1 MFCFPIATDTGD
13 KMFQRKGQGIGAG
26 LGFFRP
32 IRYPLFL
39 ISLVSGLLVNS
50 PLQAATFL
58 VTSTADAVDAAPGD
72 GTCATSAGVCT
83 LRAAIQEANAFVGG
97 EKLGDIINLPAGT
110 YTLTLAGKN
119 ENAAASGDLD
129 VTGTDNLTIIG
140 AGATI
145 TRIAQ
150 QGTGSVLA
158 SPDRD
163 TVDRVFHFI
172 GRNEVTIDG
181 VAIEKGYAYASPGG
195 NSLGGG
201 IYNAGAF
208 VTLKNC
214 EISQNIAEWASSDG
228 ADSQGTGGGIY
239 NASGTRMT
247 IEGCTIGNNT
257 VEIPPSSFG
266 SNFRD
271 GGGGIYNI
279 GEMTIR
285 NSIVENNSTIRYG
298 SGILNSGA
306 LTIVASVLRGN
317 SDSTQFSPGQSAS
330 RGGAIA
336 NLGGSLT
343 LRDSSVTGNLATQGA
358 GIYNDGIVTAGV
370 AIIVSSNIS
379 GNTAQLWGGGI
390 DNFSTMSILYSSITN
405 NIVGS
410 GSFILIG
417 DGGGIHNSGFS
428 TLTVKHSTL
437 SGNRAFRAGGGLFN
451 GSRAE
456 LTHVTLSNNQAAA
469 GVTASS
475 DNFKYTL
482 GNEVFIDPDVSSN
495 DATVFQSSII
505 AGRVSPATAAG
516 NCFSGSFATDTT
528 TSATTFTGPALFTTV
543 SKGYNIDNGS
553 TCKLTLASDLP
564 NANALLGALTDA
576 GGAAMSPGGGPISL
590 PGGITLPRWVQLPAV
605 GPAVDAIPTDA
616 CLAPGVDQR
625 LNARPNVAGGKCDV
639 GAVEINSIPVA
650 FADLQIIL
658 TTSTATG
665 RALKAVSSVASVN
678 YTITVTNNGP
688 GEASGVSI
696 TQTLDAGAVM
706 TASNSPQGATCQ
718 QSGSTVTC
726 TYDKVLKKDDV
737 IVVYVVVTPPS
748 GVASL
753 KSTATVSSAST
764 AVVDFVPDN
773 NSAALTS
780 TVSTALE
787 PIPNSST
794 PGAASGGGGGA
805 FGMMPLAALGM
816 FGVLLGCRRRVS
828 CKA

>member
-13 KMFQRKGQGIGAG
+13 QMFQRKGQGIGAG

-50 PLQAATFL
+50 PLQAATFP
-58 VTSTADAVDAAPGD
+58 VTSIADAVDAAPGD

-83 LRAAIQEANAFVGG
+83 LRAAIQEANALAGA
-97 EKLGDIINLPAGT
+97 DTINLPAGT

-129 VTGTDNLTIIG
+129 VTGTGNLTIIG

-163 TVDRVFHFI
+163 TVDRVFHLI

-181 VAIEKGYAYASPGG
+181 VAIEKGYAYASSGG

-239 NASGTRMT
+239 NATGTRMD
-247 IEGCTIGNNT
+247 IEGCTIGNNIAEMPT
-257 VEIPPSSFG
+257 SSFG
-266 SNFRD
+266 NNFRD

-298 SGILNSGA
+298 SGILNSGT
-306 LTIVASVLRGN
+306 LTILASVLRNN
-317 SDSTQFSPGQSAS
+317 SDSTQFTPAQSAS

-336 NLGGSLT
+336 NMGGRLT
-343 LRDSSVTGNLATQGA
+343 LRDSSVTGNVATEGGGVYNNALAMA
-358 GIYNDGIVTAGV
+358 AGV
-370 AIIVSSNIS
+370 AVIVSSDIR
-379 GNTAQLWGGGI
+379 GNKAQLWGGGI
-390 DNFSTMSILYSSITN
+390 DNFSTMSILYSSISGN
-405 NIVGS
+405 EVGS
-410 GSFILIG
+410 ATFILIG
-417 DGGGIHNSGFS
+417 DGGGIHNSGNS

-437 SGNRAFRAGGGLFN
+437 SENRAFRAGGGLFN

-456 LTHVTLSNNQAAA
+456 LTHVTLSNNRATS

-475 DNFKYTL
+475 DGLKYTL
-482 GNEVFIDPDVSSN
+482 GNEVFIDPDPSQN
-495 DATVFQSSII
+495 DATVFQNSII
-505 AGRVSPATAAG
+505 AGVVSPATSVG
-516 NCFSGSFATDTT
+516 NCFSGTFSG
-528 TSATTFTGPALFTTV
+528 SIATTVQFDRPMPFTTE
-543 SKGYNIDNGS
+543 SKGYNIDNGN
-553 TCKLTLASDLP
+553 TCKLTSASDLSSTNP
-564 NANALLGALTDA
+564 LLGPLTDVGSTA
-576 GGAAMSPGGGPISL
+576 GGGPI
-590 PGGITLPRWVQLPAV
+590 TLPSVGVLPRRVHIPAA
-605 GPAVDAIPTDA
+605 GPAVNAIPAGA
-616 CLAPGVDQR
+616 CLSPGVDQR
-625 LNARPNVAGGKCDV
+625 LYVRPDITSGMCDI
-639 GAVEINSIPVA
+639 GAVEINSTAASP
-650 FADLQIIL
+650 ADLQIIL

-665 RALKAVSSVASVN
+665 RALKAVSSAASVN

-737 IVVYVVVTPPS
+737 IVVYVVVTPPN
-748 GVASL
+748 GAASL

-794 PGAASGGGGGA
+794 PGAASGGGGGV
-805 FGMMPLAALGM
+805 FGMIPLAALGM
-816 FGVLLGCRRRVS
+816 FGVLLGYRRRVS

>member
-1 MFCFPIATDTGD
+1 
-13 KMFQRKGQGIGAG
+13 MFQRKSQGIGAG

-39 ISLVSGLLVNS
+39 ITLASGLFAAPS
-50 PLQAATFL
+50 LQAATFP
-58 VTSTADAVDAAPGD
+58 VTSTADAVDATPGD
-72 GTCATSAGVCT
+72 GTCATSAGVCS
-83 LRAAIQEANAFVGG
+83 LRAAIQEANALAGA
-97 EKLGDIINLPAGT
+97 DTINLPAGT

-129 VTGTDNLTIIG
+129 VTGTDDLTILG
-140 AGATI
+140 AGAAV

-150 QGTGSVLA
+150 QGTGIVSTAL
-158 SPDRD
+158 RG
-163 TVDRVFHFI
+163 TVDRVFHLI
-172 GRNEVTIDG
+172 GRNNVTIDG
-181 VAIEKGYAYASPGG
+181 VAIEKGYAYVSSGG
-195 NSLGGG
+195 GSLGGG

-214 EISQNIAEWASSDG
+214 EISQNIAEWANG
-228 ADSQGTGGGIY
+228 NVPDSQGTGGGIY

-247 IEGCTIGNNT
+247 IENCTIGNNI
-257 VEIPPSSFG
+257 VEIPVDSFG
-266 SNFRD
+266 NNFRD
-271 GGGGIYNI
+271 GGGGIYNV

-306 LTIVASVLRGN
+306 LTIVASILRGN
-317 SDSTQFSPGQSAS
+317 SDATPFTQGQSSS

-336 NLGGSLT
+336 NIGGRLT

-358 GIYNDGIVTAGV
+358 GIYNDAIATEGV
-370 AIIVSSNIS
+370 VIIVSSDIS
-379 GNTAQLWGGGI
+379 RNTAQLWGGGI

-456 LTHVTLSNNQAAA
+456 LAHVTLSNNRAGA
-469 GVTASS
+469 GVTASA
-475 DNFKYTL
+475 DGLKYAL

-505 AGRVSPATAAG
+505 AGLVSPAAAVG
-516 NCFSGSFATDTT
+516 NCFSGSFVDDITNATQFTAPKPFTT
-528 TSATTFTGPALFTTV
+528 T

-553 TCKLTLASDLP
+553 TCKLVAANDLPP
-564 NANALLGALTDA
+564 NANALLGVLTDVGSTA
-576 GGAAMSPGGGPISL
+576 GGGPITL
-590 PGGITLPRWVQLPAV
+590 PGGITLPRWVHVPAV
-605 GPAVDAIPTDA
+605 GPAVDAIPTGA
-616 CLAPGVDQR
+616 CPTPGVDQR
-625 LNARPNVAGGKCDV
+625 LHVRPYTTSGCDI
-639 GAVEINSIPVA
+639 GAVEINSTPAAIT
-650 FADLQIIL
+650 DLQIIL
-658 TTSTATG
+658 TTSAATG
-665 RALKAVSSVASVN
+665 RALKAASSADPVN

-688 GEASGVSI
+688 GDASGVRI
-696 TQTLDAGAVM
+696 TQTLDAGVVM
-706 TASNSPQGATCQ
+706 ATSNSPQGATCQ
-718 QSGSTVTC
+718 QSGSAVTC
-726 TYDKVLKKDDV
+726 TYDKVLKKGDV
-737 IVVYVVVTPPS
+737 IVVYVVVTPPR
-748 GVASL
+748 GAASL

-773 NSAALTS
+773 NSAALT
-780 TVSTALE
+780 VSAALE

-794 PGAASGGGGGA
+794 PGAAAGGGGGA
-805 FGMMPLAALGM
+805 FGMIPLAVLGM
-816 FGVLLGCRRRVS
+816 FGVWLGYRRRVS